1 MTIASSYAETYL
13 PQTLSGSRTDRLSI
27 AKGFARLAVL
37 YGLWGM
43 SLGMY
48 MGTMQDFTMA
58 PAHAHINLL
67 GWVSTTLFALVY
79 RTAPAMAEHR
89 LAYWHFGFSSV
100 GAVVMAV
107 LMPPAFLG
115 VEWAHSVVG
124 LALVSQVIG
133 MILFAVLVYR
143 RF

>member
-1 MTIASSYAETYL
+1 MTTASSYAETYL
-13 PQTLSGSRTDRLSI
+13 PQNISGSRTERLSV

-89 LAYWHFGFSSV
+89 LASWHFGFSSI
-100 GAVVMAV
+100 GAVVMAI

-115 VEWAHSVVG
+115 VEWAHDVVG

-133 MILFAVLVYR
+133 MILFAILVYR